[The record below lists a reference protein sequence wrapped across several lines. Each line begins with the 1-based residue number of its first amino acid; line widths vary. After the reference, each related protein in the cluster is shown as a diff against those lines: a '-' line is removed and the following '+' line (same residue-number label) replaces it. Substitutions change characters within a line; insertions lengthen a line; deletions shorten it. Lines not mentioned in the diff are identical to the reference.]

1 MTVCDMTDRAM
12 PDVQSSRDQRDIV
25 IDQVGIRAI
34 RHPLIVVDGQRQ
46 QASIADC
53 ELTVTL
59 PAEQKGTHMSR
70 FVALLNE
77 APLSLSLA
85 NLPDWT
91 RRMAERLH
99 ADSAAVTFR
108 LPYFVN
114 KAAPVSGQPALMDY
128 QLGLMAKL
136 SPSGVET
143 LLELTVPVT
152 SLCPCSKEISAYGA
166 HNQRSHITVTVR
178 VTDPALSIDA
188 LIARIEAQ
196 GSCQLWGLLKRP
208 DEKFITEYAFDHP
221 KFVEDM
227 IRDVAGTL
235 AQTPGIHGYRI
246 TVENFESIHNHS
258 AWAIID
264 RL

>member
-1 MTVCDMTDRAM
+1 MTACAM
-12 PDVQSSRDQRDIV
+12 PDVQSSRDQRNII

-34 RHPLIVVDGQRQ
+34 RHPVTLQDGHRQ
-46 QASIADC
+46 QASIAEC

-77 APLSLSLA
+77 GPLTLSLST
-85 NLPDWT
+85 LPDWIRT
-91 RRMAERLH
+91 MADRLH
-99 ADSAAVTFR
+99 ATQAAVAFR

-114 KAAPVSGQPALMDY
+114 KAAPVSGQQALMDY
-128 QLGLMAKL
+128 QLGLMAHL
-136 SPSGVET
+136 TPDGVET
-143 LLELTVPVT
+143 RLELTVPVT

-166 HNQRSHITVTVR
+166 HNQRSHITATVR
-178 VTDPALSIDA
+178 VMDPQLSIDD

-235 AQTPGIHGYRI
+235 ADTPGIQGYRV

>member
-1 MTVCDMTDRAM
+1 MTQSAM
-12 PDVQSSRDQRDIV
+12 PDVQSSRDLRDIV

-34 RHPLIVVDGQRQ
+34 RHPIIVQDGARQ

-77 APLSLSLA
+77 GPLTLSLA
-85 NLPDWT
+85 ALPDWI
-91 RRMAERLH
+91 RRMADRLQ
-99 ADSAAVTFR
+99 ASQAAVSFR

-114 KAAPVSGQPALMDY
+114 KAAPVSGQSALMDY
-128 QLGLMAKL
+128 QIGLIAYL
-136 SPSGVET
+136 SPAGVET
-143 LLELTVPVT
+143 RLELTVPVT

-166 HNQRSHITVTVR
+166 HNQRSHITVTAR
-178 VTDPALSIDA
+178 VIDPALSIDA

-235 AQTPGIHGYRI
+235 ATTDGIDGYRI

-264 RL
+264 RLSPHG

>member
-1 MTVCDMTDRAM
+1 MTACAM
-12 PDVQSSRDQRDIV
+12 PDVQSSRDQRNII
-25 IDQVGIRAI
+25 IDQVGIRAL
-34 RHPLIVVDGQRQ
+34 RHPIVIQDGERQ
-46 QASIADC
+46 QASVAEC

-77 APLSLSLA
+77 TSPLTLSLA
-85 NLPDWT
+85 SLPQWLE
-91 RRMAERLH
+91 RMAERLH
-99 ADSAAVTFR
+99 ATQAAVTFR

-114 KAAPVSGQPALMDY
+114 KAAPVSGQQALMDY
-128 QLGLMAKL
+128 QLGLIGHL
-136 SPSGVET
+136 TPTGVET
-143 LLELTVPVT
+143 RIELTVPVT

-166 HNQRSHITVTVR
+166 HNQRSHITVTAR
-178 VTDPALSIDA
+178 VADPTLRIDA

-235 AQTPGIHGYRI
+235 AESPELNGYRV